1 MPNKISSITFLD
13 ISNLIRLHTPTGYL
27 LSFFPAAY
35 GLLLA
40 YNKPA
45 DLIYLPIFFL
55 GSILTRGAGCIVND
69 VFDRDLDKRVER
81 TKNRPLAS
89 GAISMLQAMIIL
101 FILLC
106 GSVGILFSLTIT
118 SIGVGVI
125 GALLITL
132 YPLMKRITYF
142 PQVFLGITFNIG
154 CLIGYAAI
162 TDDISNEAM
171 VVYIACGFWTIGYDT
186 IYAFSDI
193 KDDKEVGIKSTAI
206 FFEHRAYKMYISL
219 FYSLFFLLFAFATI
233 DVLGVFS
240 IIALAASTSIAAWA
254 IISLDVSDPK
264 NCFARFKINNYIGF
278 VLFLGMLLEKL

>member
-1 MPNKISSITFLD
+1 MPNKNSSITFLD

-40 YNKPA
+40 YNQSSN
-45 DLIYLPIFFL
+45 LVYLPIFFI

-69 VFDRDLDKRVER
+69 LFDRNLDKHVER

-89 GAISMLQAMIIL
+89 GAISAWQAIMIL
-101 FILLC
+101 CVLLC
-106 GSVGILFSLTIT
+106 GSVAILFSLTIT
-118 SIGVGVI
+118 SIAIGII

-154 CLIGYAAI
+154 CLIAYAAI
-162 TDDISNEAM
+162 TDDISNESM
-171 VVYIACGFWTIGYDT
+171 ILYIACAFWTVGYDT

-193 KDDKEVGIKSTAI
+193 KDDKKIGVKSTAI
-206 FFEHRAYKMYISL
+206 FFEHKPYKIYLSL
-219 FYSLFFLLFAFATI
+219 FYTMFFLLFALATI
-233 DVLGVFS
+233 NVLGMFS
-240 IIALAASTSIAAWA
+240 IFGLIVSMAIAVWT
-254 IISLDVSDPK
+254 IISLDVSNPQ
-264 NCFARFKINNYIGF
+264 NCFARFKVNNYIGF
-278 VLFLGMLLEKL
+278 VLFFGMLLEKL